1 MHDEII
7 FFTNYIGPRPEECL
21 MRNEV
26 VEKIKRVIN
35 NEWPNSQ
42 VIIIEN
48 FIFKNKMV
56 FKNNDKKRL
65 TYLAVLKPDF
75 IYLPGSKIIY
85 FILKFI

>member
-1 MHDEII
+1 MLLLQMFKFLFFNCFTLIVIFQIKRLHDEII

-42 VIIIEN
+42 VKEII
-48 FIFKNKMV
+48 
-56 FKNNDKKRL
+56 KK
-65 TYLAVLKPDF
+65 
-75 IYLPGSKIIY
+75 
-85 FILKFI
+85 